1 MEWSNSI
8 PKEVISA
15 QAYRLQSYVS
25 VPHAFETH
33 ANHVSWVNL
42 QNLPYSIL

>member
-15 QAYRLQSYVS
+15 QAYTLQSYAS
-25 VPHAFETH
+25 VLHAFETH
-33 ANHVSWVNL
+33 ANPVS
-42 QNLPYSIL
+42 